1 MGRGK
6 GIFGRSKSGKAKKDK
21 QQTRDSSNRNLESSS
36 SSIKSLQ
43 SSNHNRNQ
51 EAPSPLLIAKAARE
65 TEIATVNLLE
75 QSNHSVASSTIFIP
89 VNEHEGSVS
98 GSLKSSNSLVSKA
111 VSSKCSSKKS
121 KESKHAHS
129 QSKDDQEIKSEQRQ
143 QLAQPRDEKKS
154 MAQTQPQQYQPV
166 NSYMQQPGAFRRFPS
181 VSALIDRL
189 VQVDDKDFP
198 SCEKTLQLMKQA
210 LEMEGEMWMDRNSP
224 LSFDPNV
231 VFFAIQDCTERVTR
245 HWMKLKA
252 EREQQRIKHE
262 QDEAEKY
269 FQLSEGDNTT
279 STLGSDFQPSSFV
292 PTIDDATWHEFEEF
306 FWFIGQNAL
315 DCCEVLTT
323 IYIGPSWHFQQQER
337 KARIQAMKQE
347 RIRNFQSDMGS
358 TTSRTHFSR
367 RVSIHEEE
375 ELNVSDIDASMRN
388 ITITD
393 QTHYPYIR
401 EMLPISILAFTA
413 AIGDIII
420 PQMRNSDSVLILR
433 RDTPISDD
441 DSAQDSPSKRIDL
454 RYYQNCIEKIMA
466 EEINSY
472 LRRQGLCACQRKIS
486 LALMTDEDKISTE
499 EDIQQQKKFTLSIPS
514 SHEPVACMMRNW
526 VETALLGLP
535 QENSYLLDRKY
546 VLKSDGDAIEVKYR
560 SIVSKGGRDWWETM
574 QIASNIAA
582 LVSNGWRPPPEGYDG
597 EETISLLLKLLKRAL
612 FVRPF
617 DFKGFRGVSPKE
629 PYSANERADLKDG
642 FTYAICCASEIAMA
656 LKKLGERA
664 WLPVNSIKEVSMTMC
679 YLISSS
685 EASRGQD
692 LFPIQLFFDP
702 HDSRS
707 LEDFYEQYVG
717 EKNICQEHFA
727 DLLYNLMIR
736 HSSMSSAV
744 DAVHECLSS
753 VLSEDATDSELYRAR
768 GACMSLNFVW
778 NNIQSLRV
786 CWVIFIE
793 KVSEICASVHDRS
806 QCFESPITPVQPK
819 NRAILRHHAES
830 QGRALGNTFHTIPT
844 LKPVESYRMLDLVLV
859 SEIVGTMNTLVNIL
873 ISRSFDFG
881 ITNDEWEALLI
892 FLEDGCLPWFA
903 SLYYESNLFSELDE
917 DDSQVQENMRLIIEI
932 QGHVELIFQMMSSFI
947 DSASSDQELY
957 MHKIADEAIRKRFLL
972 LYFRMICPILP
983 MDQME
988 SIGLS
993 VVKSWVRDDAMAFSS
1008 HEWQKRCSAI
1018 LGESFAIYKDNT
1030 SNEGYERN
1038 YVHPPAIR
1046 QATIRAIV
1054 DDVQGREEFYH
1065 DRNNTSN
1072 SMFQDYLIDKNPHA
1086 KEICFVLIPYLEEI
1100 LFEDT
1105 DQNGL
1110 LLPDR
1115 YPTQPNY
1122 DSYGKLH
1129 LDSQRLEITAV
1140 KVIGDLL
1147 QSIVDDR
1154 ERSKLIG
1161 VLDRYI
1167 FTSTKRSNNQ
1177 AQARNSLLSNVLEQ
1191 NDFGEICKIKL
1202 LAVRT
1207 LGNFLRGAFNLHSSN
1222 CFPQV
1227 IDILVRA
1234 VDKFHFNNQSLTSIL
1249 PFQVVCVE
1257 ALLQLACIRLTPT
1270 KKILLVNE
1278 DSVISSMPNST
1289 ELFLRRLDMILE
1301 IMSNMEDVDDYDTLE
1316 KYEPNLNAG
1325 SGKKYS
1331 LQVDSLSW
1339 TYGQKKHNIN
1349 EGEERRVCS
1358 TYIDLYPIIKTLEDI
1373 LKMENT
1379 TTHGTNN
1386 NDSQRYLEYITRNNS
1401 NIIEIL
1407 RSLSLEMLQD
1417 YIQSGLET
1425 EHLGFLKELTRS
1437 DENVYPFCRL
1447 LATCSIFATELQDFS
1462 FFFENLLPGLKS
1474 HDKSVLKV
1482 ACCGVTTLLS
1492 RTFALRP
1499 EFTENCTNFHQ
1510 ESCNAIISAI
1520 QFHIDSEHSIIV
1532 LLLGTLLSAITTYNE
1547 ERHLLNDRTKA
1558 NIVIICHQLCTEIFD
1573 NIPTPHLQLLC
1584 LQCTAM
1590 AVSTMSINELKTL
1603 IERISTRQNSMS
1615 LSVGTDSS
1623 NYLEISS
1630 TLLDILIQHC
1640 LLKSAPKEFERKED
1654 FTEIE
1659 FVAQDIE
1666 FIDNFIVQRDTEELV
1681 GAWLCN
1687 DTILTCRIG
1696 AAKSRYKG
1704 WVEVMLRSPS
1714 ARIRKMVRLP
1724 NKVSLEMPQIPS
1736 NVWSRSGSVSDV
1748 STVPESDNDSFEN
1761 VDPKLTSDAK
1771 SQINVFDRTK
1781 RRHTSSIISNLK
1793 HGHIASTRSSNNSGD
1808 FGSFLSSAFPKD
1820 ETSINK
1826 VKTVLHD
1833 LDGSISLL
1841 DTLHVDCDEPVPLNW
1856 NSKLRR
1862 AVNILDRTA
1871 YLQTYKIALMY
1882 LGPRTTNDSG
1892 DLPILGAKYSSPRFN
1907 AFCNG
1912 LGTLA
1917 SLKHLKIFSGGLD
1930 TSDYASDGE
1939 FALCW
1944 IEKPSANE
1952 NRHFIAKTM
1961 ILFHSVPLMPQGVNT
1976 RKRHV
1981 GNDFVHILFCE
1992 EDQET
1997 NGEEKTVQWIS
2008 GEFCFVTILVRPHC
2022 HCPNTVKV
2030 TMRLKD
2036 GLDDTVKENLASLCH
2051 EMILPFDSA
2060 ALIVR
2065 QLAVRADIACRSALQ
2080 DRIGLFS
2087 NWQER
2092 LQQIRGL
2099 KRYSDGIV
2107 GPL

>member
-6 GIFGRSKSGKAKKDK
+6 GLFGRSKSGKSKKDK
-21 QQTRDSSNRNLESSS
+21 QQTREANNRNLESSS
-36 SSIKSLQ
+36 SSIRS
-43 SSNHNRNQ
+43 NQ
-51 EAPSPLLIAKAARE
+51 EAPSPLLLAKAARE
-65 TEIATVNLLE
+65 TEIANVNLLE

-89 VNEHEGSVS
+89 VNEHEGSVA
-98 GSLKSSNSLVSKA
+98 GSLKSSNSLVSKE
-111 VSSKCSSKKS
+111 VSSKASSKKS
-121 KESKHAHS
+121 KESKHTHS
-129 QSKDDQEIKSEQRQ
+129 QSKDHQEKASELRQ
-143 QLAQPRDEKKS
+143 QLAQLQDEKKP
-154 MAQTQPQQYQPV
+154 MAQTQPQQYQQV
-166 NSYMQQPGAFRRFPS
+166 NSYMQQPSAFRRFPS
-181 VSALIDRL
+181 VSVLIDRL

-198 SCEKTLQLMKQA
+198 SCEKCLELMKQA
-210 LEMEGEMWMDRNSP
+210 LEMEGEMWVETKSQ

-269 FQLSEGDNTT
+269 SQLSEGDNTT
-279 STLGSDFQPSSFV
+279 STSGSDFQPSSFV

-347 RIRNFQSDMGS
+347 RVRNFQSDMGS
-358 TTSRTHFSR
+358 TTSRPHFSR
-367 RVSIHEEE
+367 KVSIHEEE

-401 EMLPISILAFTA
+401 EMLPVSILAFTA
-413 AIGDIII
+413 SIGDIII
-420 PQMRNSDSVLILR
+420 PQMRSGDSILILR
-433 RDTPISDD
+433 RDAPISEDE
-441 DSAQDSPSKRIDL
+441 ATQDSPSKRIDL
-454 RYYQNCIEKIMA
+454 RYYQNSIEKIMT

-514 SHEPVACMMRNW
+514 SHEPVARMMRNW

-546 VLKSDGDAIEVKYR
+546 VLQSDGDAIEVKYR

-597 EETISLLLKLLKRAL
+597 EETISLLLKLVKRAL
-612 FVRPF
+612 FARPF

-629 PYSANERADLKDG
+629 PYSANEREELKDG

-692 LFPIQLFFDP
+692 IFPIQLFFDP
-702 HDSRS
+702 QDSRS
-707 LEDFYEQYVG
+707 LEDFYEQYIS
-717 EKNICQEHFA
+717 EKTICQEHFA

-753 VLSEDATDSELYRAR
+753 VLSSDEDASDSELYRAR
-768 GACMSLNFVW
+768 GACMSLNFIW

-793 KVSEICASVHDRS
+793 KVSEICASFHDRS
-806 QCFESPITPVQPK
+806 QCFESPIAPTQSK
-819 NRAILRHHAES
+819 NRPILRHHVES
-830 QGRALGNTFHTIPT
+830 QGRALGNTFNTIPT
-844 LKPVESYRMLDLVLV
+844 LKPVESYRMLDLVLI
-859 SEIVGTMNTLVNIL
+859 SEIVGTMNTLVKIL
-873 ISRSFDFG
+873 ISRSFDFS
-881 ITNDEWEALLI
+881 ITNDEWEAILI

-903 SLYYESNLFSELDE
+903 SLYYESNLFSEVDE
-917 DDSQVQENMRLIIEI
+917 DDSRVQENMRLIIEI
-932 QGHVELIFQMMSSFI
+932 QGHVEFIFQMMSSFI
-947 DSASSDQELY
+947 DSDTSDQDLN
-957 MHKIADEAIRKRFLL
+957 MHKIADEAIRKRFYL

-1018 LGESFAIYKDNT
+1018 MGESFALYKYNE

-1046 QATIRAIV
+1046 QATIRSIV
-1054 DDVQGREEFYH
+1054 DDVQGREEFYN
-1065 DRNNTSN
+1065 DPNNVSN
-1072 SMFQDYLIDKNPHA
+1072 SILKDYLIDRNPHA
-1086 KEICFVLIPYLEEI
+1086 KDICFVLIPYLEEI

-1105 DQNGL
+1105 DQHGL

-1161 VLDRYI
+1161 ILDRYI
-1167 FTSTKRSNNQ
+1167 FTSTKRSNHQ
-1177 AQARNSLLSNVLEQ
+1177 GQARNSLLSNVLEQ

-1207 LGNFLRGAFNLHSSN
+1207 LGNFLRGAFNLHSTN

-1234 VDKFHFNNQSLTSIL
+1234 VDKFHFNNQAPTSIL

-1257 ALLQLACIRLTPT
+1257 ALLQLACVRLTT
-1270 KKILLVNE
+1270 TQKVRLVNE
-1278 DSVISSMPNST
+1278 GSVISSMPNST
-1289 ELFLRRLDMILE
+1289 ELFLRRLDMIVE
-1301 IMSNMEDVDDYDTLE
+1301 IMSNMEDVDNYDTLE
-1316 KYEPNLNAG
+1316 KYEPKLNAG
-1325 SGKKYS
+1325 FGKKYS

-1339 TYGQKKHNIN
+1339 AYCQKKDNT
-1349 EGEERRVCS
+1349 GGSEERRAS
-1358 TYIDLYPIIKTLEDI
+1358 YTSIDLYPIIEVLKDI
-1373 LKMENT
+1373 LKMENSAT
-1379 TTHGTNN
+1379 FGTNN

-1401 NIIEIL
+1401 NIIQIL
-1407 RSLSLEMLQD
+1407 RSLSFDMLHD

-1425 EHLGFLKELTRS
+1425 KHLGFLKELTS
-1437 DENVYPFCRL
+1437 SEEDIYPFCRL
-1447 LATCSIFATELQDFS
+1447 LATCSIFATELQDYNFY
-1462 FFFENLLPGLKS
+1462 FGNLLTGFKS
-1474 HDKSVLKV
+1474 HDKAVLKV
-1482 ACCGVTTLLS
+1482 ACCGVSTLLS

-1499 EFTENCTNFHQ
+1499 ESTEKCTNFHQ
-1510 ESCNAIISAI
+1510 ESCNAIISGI
-1520 QFHIDSEHSIIV
+1520 QFHIDSDHSVIV
-1532 LLLGTLLSAITTYNE
+1532 LLLGTLLSAISTYSEN
-1547 ERHLLNDRTKA
+1547 HHVLNDRTKA

-1584 LQCTAM
+1584 LQCTAA
-1590 AVSTMSINELKTL
+1590 AVSTMSIHELKTL
-1603 IERISTRQNSMS
+1603 TERISTRQNSMS
-1615 LSVGTDSS
+1615 LSVGVDSS
-1623 NYLEISS
+1623 NHLEISS
-1630 TLLDILIQHC
+1630 TLLDVLVQHC
-1640 LLKSAPKEFERKED
+1640 LLKSRAKKLDHRED
-1654 FTEIE
+1654 LTEIDL
-1659 FVAQDIE
+1659 VAQDIE
-1666 FIDNFIVQRDTEELV
+1666 FIENFIVQSNTEELV

-1696 AAKSRYKG
+1696 SMKSRYKG
-1704 WVEVMLRSPS
+1704 WVEVILRSPS
-1714 ARIRKMVRLP
+1714 ARTRKMVRLP
-1724 NKVSLEMPQIPS
+1724 NKVSLEMPQTPS
-1736 NVWSRSGSVSDV
+1736 NMWSGSSSVSDI
-1748 STVPESDNDSFEN
+1748 STVPESDSDSFEN

-1771 SQINVFDRTK
+1771 SQIKMFDRSK
-1781 RRHTSSIISNLK
+1781 RRHASSVAMNLK
-1793 HGHIASTRSSNNSGD
+1793 YGNIETTKSSKTTGD
-1808 FGSFLSSAFPKD
+1808 FGNFLSHVFPKD
-1820 ETSINK
+1820 DTSVNK
-1826 VKTVLHD
+1826 VKTALHE

-1841 DTLHVDCDEPVPLNW
+1841 DTLHVDCDEPIPLKW

-1871 YLQTYKIALMY
+1871 YLQTYKV
-1882 LGPRTTNDSG
+1882 
-1892 DLPILGAKYSSPRFN
+1892 
-1907 AFCNG
+1907 CN
-1912 LGTLA
+1912 
-1917 SLKHLKIFSGGLD
+1917 
-1930 TSDYASDGE
+1930 
-1939 FALCW
+1939 
-1944 IEKPSANE
+1944 
-1952 NRHFIAKTM
+1952 
-1961 ILFHSVPLMPQGVNT
+1961 
-1976 RKRHV
+1976 
-1981 GNDFVHILFCE
+1981 
-1992 EDQET
+1992 
-1997 NGEEKTVQWIS
+1997 
-2008 GEFCFVTILVRPHC
+2008 
-2022 HCPNTVKV
+2022 
-2030 TMRLKD
+2030 
-2036 GLDDTVKENLASLCH
+2036 
-2051 EMILPFDSA
+2051 
-2060 ALIVR
+2060 
-2065 QLAVRADIACRSALQ
+2065 
-2080 DRIGLFS
+2080 
-2087 NWQER
+2087 
-2092 LQQIRGL
+2092 
-2099 KRYSDGIV
+2099 
-2107 GPL
+2107 